1 MSHFDEYINNL
12 TDSITAE
19 DFPSTYDA
27 LLTEAKITT
36 QKIQEHT
43 KQILTNFG
51 DKKYT
56 LRVGKLVLMCAKLE
70 TVNANLIEIRH
81 EYNL

>member
-51 DKKYT
+51 DKKHT